1 MIQNRRTSRL
11 REREIT
17 GFSVPRQEHLMD
29 AELKR
34 QAKGIIDQILQLRD
48 SL

>member
-1 MIQNRRTSRL
+1 MIDQRRTSRL
-11 REREIT
+11 RGRVIV
-17 GFSVPRQEHLMD
+17 GFSVPSQELFMD
-29 AELKR
+29 PELKR